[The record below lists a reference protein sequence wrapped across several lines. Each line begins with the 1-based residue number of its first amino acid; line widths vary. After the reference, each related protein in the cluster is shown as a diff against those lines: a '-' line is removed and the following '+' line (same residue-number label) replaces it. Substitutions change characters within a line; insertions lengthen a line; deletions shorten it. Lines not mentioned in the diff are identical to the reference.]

1 MNTLSRR
8 LRKLE
13 ERFAPKVDAEGRI
26 AADVLRE
33 RFRRRLQQEGREAPK
48 DAQLQSRL
56 DGCRT
61 PVEILRLRFRTQA
74 S

>member
-8 LRKLE
+8 LSKLE

-33 RFRRRLQQEGREAPK
+33 RFRRRLEEEGREVPK
-48 DAQLQSRL
+48 NAQLQSLL

-61 PVEILRLRFRTQA
+61 PVDILRLRFRT
-74 S
+74 